1 MSTKRLSV
9 VIDADTSKF
18 DRSIKGM
25 QGTMQKATGGIS
37 GALKK
42 VGGAFTGLVG
52 SIGKIAGAVGVFKL
66 VDGAIN
72 MITSSFDGAIS
83 RVDTLNQFPRVLQQM
98 GYSAEEANASTQRLS
113 QGIQGLPTTLDGI
126 VGSTQ
131 RLVTIFGDVDLA
143 TESALAL
150 NNAFL
155 ASGASQEDANRGLE
169 QYVQMLSAGKVDMQS
184 WRTLQETMPYALNET
199 AKAFGFTGKSAQ
211 KDFYDALMSGEITM
225 DEFNAKLIELS
236 EAQGG
241 FAEVALEAS
250 KGIATSWQNIQTAIT
265 TGIAN
270 VISAFDDWLASNGF
284 GGIADVL
291 DIIKVKVQEAFSA
304 FVDWVPQALDW
315 MVKLYNTITGSTAFQ
330 TLKEAISDVIE
341 IGKEL
346 ISDFFQ
352 SDSWGNIKNTL
363 GDIAQAVLDIDFSE
377 IISQVGEWLDKWGP
391 LIAGIAG
398 GIAVFKGLT
407 FVTGLITSITTAFT
421 ILGGVSGILTIAT
434 TILGGAF
441 AFLTSPITLVAIAIG
456 ALIAIGVALWKN
468 WDEIKAKATEI
479 WGAISEYFSETW
491 ENIKSGISET
501 WEGIKTYFSE
511 TWESIKSG
519 AIEAWSGIKDSL
531 IESWNSINESVSE
544 TWNGIKE
551 FFSELW
557 SSVTEIFS
565 SAWDTIT
572 NILNVSWMFMQELF
586 GLLVDIIM
594 TPWNFIWENFS
605 TPLTEAWEGVKTYLS
620 EGLTI
625 ITTWMSETWEN
636 IKSSTLEK
644 WNSIKENIIIPI
656 TEAWNNL
663 REKVQEMKTGIS
675 NKWNEIK
682 ADALSKWNEVKTNIT
697 NKINEAKASV
707 SNIVNQ
713 IKTAVSNK
721 WNEIKADTLSK
732 WNEVKTSITNKINE
746 AKASISN
753 VTGQIKTTVSNKWN
767 QVKSDTLS
775 KWNEVKTAISNKI
788 TEAKNSVSR
797 IVGQIKSSVSS
808 GFNSVKSTVSGIWN
822 GIKSSISSKITGAY
836 SKVKEMVG
844 KIKSAMN
851 FKWSLPKLKLPRF
864 SISGKFGLNPP
875 SVPKFGISWYA
886 KGGIAT
892 GPSIVGIGEAGDEAI
907 LPLSNKS
914 KMKPFAQ
921 AVASMMPNNG
931 TSGFSKRET
940 NINVDTLVVREEADI
955 KRIARE
961 LKRLDDRESR
971 SRGRRG
977 IGN

>member
-184 WRTLQETMPYALNET
+184 WKTLQETMPYALNET

-315 MVKLYNTITGSTAFQ
+315 MVKLYDTITSSTAFQ

-363 GDIAQAVLDIDFSE
+363 GEIAQAVLDIDFGE

-421 ILGGVSGILTIAT
+421 VLGGVSGILTIAT

-468 WDEIKAKATEI
+468 WDEISAKATEI
-479 WGAISEYFSETW
+479 WGAITE
-491 ENIKSGISET
+491 
-501 WEGIKTYFSE
+501 YFSE
-511 TWESIKSG
+511 TWESISTSATEMWEGLKTWFSETWTGIVEG
-519 AIEAWSGIKDSL
+519 AKEIWNSLKEFLSNTWNSMKETAMNVWNEIKNFFVGLWDGIKNIFSTVGSAIASGIST
-531 IESWNSINESVSE
+531 V
-544 TWNGIKE
+544 WNGIKSVTTTVWNGIKG
-551 FFSELW
+551 FFSTVW
-557 SSVTEIFS
+557 NGIKSIIQTAINNVSNNISTVWNAIKSVTSAVWNGIKSVISTVWNAIKSGVTSSINAVKSVVSTVWNTIKSVTSNIWNGVKSVISGVWTGIKSGVS
-565 SAWDTIT
+565 SA
-572 NILNVSWMFMQELF
+572 V
-586 GLLVDIIM
+586 
-594 TPWNFIWENFS
+594 
-605 TPLTEAWEGVKTYLS
+605 
-620 EGLTI
+620 
-625 ITTWMSETWEN
+625 
-636 IKSSTLEK
+636 
-644 WNSIKENIIIPI
+644 NS
-656 TEAWNNL
+656 
-663 REKVQEMKTGIS
+663 
-675 NKWNEIK
+675 
-682 ADALSKWNEVKTNIT
+682 
-697 NKINEAKASV
+697 
-707 SNIVNQ
+707 
-713 IKTAVSNK
+713 
-721 WNEIKADTLSK
+721 
-732 WNEVKTSITNKINE
+732 
-746 AKASISN
+746 
-753 VTGQIKTTVSNKWN
+753 
-767 QVKSDTLS
+767 VKST
-775 KWNEVKTAISNKI
+775 VT
-788 TEAKNSVSR
+788 SV
-797 IVGQIKSSVSS
+797 
-808 GFNSVKSTVSGIWN
+808 FNSVKSTVTGIWN
-822 GIKSSISSKITGAY
+822 GIKNAISRPITGAY
-836 SKVKEMVG
+836 NKVREMVG
-844 KIKSAMN
+844 KMKSAMN

-875 SVPKFGISWYA
+875 SVPKFGINWYA
-886 KGGIAT
+886 TGGIAT

-921 AVASMMPNNG
+921 AVASMMPQGGYGG
-931 TSGFSKRET
+931 TVAGG
-940 NINVDTLVVREEADI
+940 DTIITGNHFVVREEADI
-955 KRIARE
+955 KKIARE